1 MNECPAN
8 AGSAHYSYKNFRSI
22 VLLEI
27 CNANY
32 CFSFV
37 DIGAYRVSDDAG
49 VLASSLNGSAFDT
62 IPSALSLPVQA
73 KCDSLYV
80 AICIIGR

>member
-1 MNECPAN
+1 MPCKRRFAY
-8 AGSAHYSYKNFRSI
+8 YSYKYFRSI

-37 DIGAYRVSDDAG
+37 DIGAYGVSDDAG
-49 VLASSLNGSAFDT
+49 VLASFLNGSALDT